1 VDAKTIPLPPV
12 HALRP
17 RSRPLPSRL
26 VLASLPLIAVITLG
40 CVFSA
45 ARWVYRVYP
54 GFFLWQNNFVP
65 AIDVFNGAAS
75 RAGLRFQSR
84 LLAVDGAP
92 VQTRQEVEAVIAAR
106 PVGTPFRYTLAKGGE
121 TYEIHLASTRLSLP
135 VFALTLGNYLL
146 NALVFLALGVAIVFL
161 DPHSRGALAFFVF
174 CANYG
179 LYLATSIDLMGP
191 SWFQIPYFFLVTLCP
206 ATMLHLAID
215 YPGVSPGLARLRR
228 LLPPLYA
235 ACVVLGLASAVAFW
249 PSFST
254 LMALDRIT
262 HLGMAAALLSALAI
276 AVSSLRRADS
286 TVARARLRLFLLG
299 LGAAAL
305 IPAFVLLAVYTAGAA
320 VPLNYLTLGFG
331 FFPAAIAYAIVRYEL
346 FGADRMLRRTVAYVV
361 VTFVVGLIYTAILAV
376 VDYVVFPDLYASP
389 AFHVLVTMLLLAL
402 FSPLRGRVQAVVDLL
417 FFRLPYDYRA
427 TVGAASHA
435 LASILDLDA
444 LVGRLLGII
453 TEKMQVE
460 RAAVWLRDPVRG
472 DFRREGQPAPPIA
485 AASPLVEHLEG
496 SGASVHVA
504 QRPIGGATPEGA
516 RAAMAEIGAT
526 LAVPMILEQRLVG
539 FITLGEK
546 GSGRMYAGE
555 DLDLLATL
563 ASQAAVAVQNARAY
577 RALAEANREL
587 RETRDRLVDA
597 ERLAAVGELSAA
609 VAHGIRNP
617 VAGIKT
623 AAEFGVRAIGP
634 DHALRQSFLD
644 ILSEADALD
653 SRISE
658 LLDFARPFVPHRA
671 PADLNEIVRGLVHL
685 LRRQIA
691 ERRIDVVLDLA
702 PTLPAHELDEAQIEQ
717 VALALMTNA
726 LEAMGT
732 GGRLTLSTALAAGG
746 DGGGE
751 SFLELRVRD
760 TGQGIAPDQLPKIFK
775 LFYTRKARGTGV
787 GLAVVRRI
795 VDGHQGRIEVS
806 SELGEGTEFR
816 VLLPLHVAEPR
827 PETSAAAT
835 R

>member
-1 VDAKTIPLPPV
+1 
-12 HALRP
+12 
-17 RSRPLPSRL
+17 
-26 VLASLPLIAVITLG
+26 VLASLPLIAVIGLG
-40 CVFSA
+40 CALGA
-45 ARWVYRVYP
+45 ATWVYRVYP
-54 GFFLWQNNFVP
+54 GFFLWENNFVP
-65 AIDVFNGAAS
+65 ALDVFDGDAT
-75 RAGLRFQSR
+75 RAGLRYQSR

-92 VQTRQEVEAVIAAR
+92 VRSRREVEAAIASR
-106 PVGTPFRYTLAKGGE
+106 PAGASFHYTLVKSGE
-121 TYEIHLASTRLSLP
+121 TYDIDLASTRLSLP

-146 NALVFLALGVAIVFL
+146 NALVFLVLGVAIIFL
-161 DPHSRGALAFFVF
+161 DPHSRGARAFFVF

-179 LYLATSIDLMGP
+179 LYLAASIDLMGP
-191 SWFQIPYFFLVTLCP
+191 SYFQIPYFFLVTLCP
-206 ATMLHLAID
+206 TTMLHLAID
-215 YPGVSPGLARLRR
+215 FPGVSPGLARLRR
-228 LLPPLYA
+228 LLPPLY
-235 ACVVLGLASAVAFW
+235 VVSVGLGLATVFAFRH
-249 PSFST
+249 SFAL

-262 HLGMAAALLSALAI
+262 HVAMAAALLSALAI

-305 IPAFVLLAVYTAGAA
+305 VPALVLLAVYTAGAA

-361 VTFVVGLIYTAILAV
+361 VTFVVGLIYTAILAIL
-376 VDYVVFPDLYASP
+376 DYLVLPDLYASP
-389 AFHVLVTMLLLAL
+389 AVHVLVTMVLLAL
-402 FSPLRGRVQAVVDLL
+402 FNPLRGRIQAVVDLI
-417 FFRLPYDYRA
+417 FFRRPYDYRA

-444 LVGRLLGII
+444 LVERLVEII
-453 TEKMQVE
+453 TEQMQVE
-460 RAAVWLRDPVRG
+460 RTAVWLRDPQSG
-472 DFRREGQPAPPIA
+472 DFRREGEPAPPIPA
-485 AASPLVEHLEG
+485 TSPLVEHLEG

-504 QRPIGGATPEGA
+504 QRPVGGVTPEAA
-516 RAAMAEIGAT
+516 RRAMAGIGAT
-526 LAVPMILEQRLVG
+526 LAVPMLLEQRMVG
-539 FITLGEK
+539 FLALGEK
-546 GSGRMYAGE
+546 GSGRMFARE

-587 RETRDRLVDA
+587 RETRDRLLEA
-597 ERLAAVGELSAA
+597 ERLAAIGELSAA

-623 AAEFGVRAIGP
+623 AAELGVRTIGP
-634 DHALRQSFLD
+634 NHPLRQSLLD
-644 ILSEADALD
+644 ILSESDALD

-658 LLDFARPFVPHRA
+658 LLDFARPFVPRPA

-691 ERRIDVVLDLA
+691 ERHAEVILDLA
-702 PTLPAHELDEAQIEQ
+702 PSLPPHELDEAQIEQ

-726 LEAMGT
+726 LEAMGA
-732 GGRLTLSTALAAGG
+732 GGRLTLSTSLVAGG
-746 DGGGE
+746 EDASGAR
-751 SFLELRVRD
+751 FLELRVRD
-760 TGQGIAPDQLPKIFK
+760 NGQGIAPDQLPKIFR

-795 VDGHQGRIEVS
+795 VDGHQGRIDVWSEV
-806 SELGEGTEFR
+806 GEGTEFR
-816 VLLPLHVAEPR
+816 VLLPLHLAEPR
-827 PETSAAAT
+827 AETSAAAA
-835 R
+835 RR